1 MKKVIRKDWIERFG
15 FIGSVNDIVH
25 KAETGLFNLNN
36 NLLLLRGVNEDYKK
50 LCEVLIFGVDLLH
63 KDLRSLLLERD
74 DVELNKKIKFERD
87 IKEYKLRKAVK

>member
-15 FIGSVNDIVH
+15 FITSVNDKVH

-50 LCEVLIFGVDLLH
+50 LCEILIFGVDLLH